1 VHQIKITPKIFYG
14 WWIVA
19 ACSIIAIVSGGI
31 VIYSFTAFF
40 DPIIAEFGWSYA
52 AVSLAVSFRGVETG
66 FMAPILGFFVDR
78 WGPRWI
84 LFSGS
89 IFAGLG
95 LILLSRINTLPQ
107 FYGAFIVVGISM
119 SCSGVGVSTPVV
131 NNWFRRNLGKATGI
145 LCAGFAMGGLLVPV
159 VFKLIESFGW
169 REALV
174 ILGFACLI
182 ICIPLSFVVR
192 HKPESYGYLPDGNP
206 VVQPVATAP
215 DIKAPESAKGYAEVN
230 IGTGQALKS
239 RTFWHLTLAYALQYL
254 VIAAVLTHIM
264 PFLNT
269 VQVPRST
276 ASLFAGAIPIVSIFG
291 RLAAGWLSDKYSRK
305 KVAVGSFAGVCIGT
319 LLFDYTTSATLWPL
333 ILAVIFFSLS
343 YGSANTLRSVMTREY
358 FGRSRFATIF
368 GFMLG
373 VLCLGSILGPFLA
386 GWTFDVWKSYHYAWI
401 IFTSVSVVSL
411 ALLATTPGIRA
422 KQVDS

>member
-1 VHQIKITPKIFYG
+1 M
-14 WWIVA
+14 
-19 ACSIIAIVSGGI
+19 AIST
-31 VIYSFTAFF
+31 SC
-40 DPIIAEFGWSYA
+40 
-52 AVSLAVSFRGVETG
+52 TG
-66 FMAPILGFFVDR
+66 A
-78 WGPRWI
+78 
-84 LFSGS
+84 
-89 IFAGLG
+89 
-95 LILLSRINTLPQ
+95 
-107 FYGAFIVVGISM
+107 
-119 SCSGVGVSTPVV
+119 GVSTPVV
-131 NNWFRRNLGKATGI
+131 NNWFHRNLGKATGI
-145 LCAGFAMGGLLVPV
+145 LSAGFALGGLLVPV
-159 VFKLIESFGW
+159 IYALIESFGW

-182 ICIPLSFVVR
+182 ICIPLSFVIK
-192 HKPESYGYLPDGNP
+192 HKPEPYGYLPDGDP
-206 VVQPVATAP
+206 ILPVATTI
-215 DIKAPESAKGYAEVN
+215 DIKGPESANGYVEVN
-230 IGTGQALKS
+230 VGTGQAIKS

-276 ASLFAGAIPIVSIFG
+276 ASLFAGAIPIVSVFG

-305 KVAVGSFAGVCIGT
+305 KIAVGSFIGVGIGT

-333 ILAVIFFSLS
+333 ILAVILFSFS
-343 YGSANTLRSVMTREY
+343 YGSANTLRTVMTREY